1 MLVAVSSQMTS
12 SRLIWGLLKPIMVL
26 YIYIMSPRSL
36 SLKWPLQLFGEIC
49 GHNPSKSLSKIN
61 G

>member
-26 YIYIMSPRSL
+26 YIYIYNEPSL
-36 SLKWPLQLFGEIC
+36 SLFKMAVAIVWGDLW
-49 GHNPSKSLSKIN
+49 S
-61 G
+61 